1 MPSRQVTVTLARAWH
16 PGDTEEDGAVIAFSA
31 VVDAQGLPDG
41 EAWLA
46 DPAPWPARFTRA
58 GAEPE
63 EGDVLFDEES
73 WALRF
78 ARDAEAPVWRLR
90 NIAPGFRPGE
100 MLTLQDPRGTESAWR
115 VVGLG

>member
-1 MPSRQVTVTLARAWH
+1 MTLARAWQ
-16 PGDTEEDGAVIAFSA
+16 PGEAPEDEAVIAFSA

-46 DPAPWPARFTRA
+46 DPAPWPARLTRP

-63 EGDVLFDEES
+63 EGDVLLDDES

-78 ARDAEAPVWRLR
+78 ARDADAPVWRLR
-90 NIAPGFRPGE
+90 NIAPGLRPGE
-100 MLTLQDPRGTESAWR
+100 MLTLQGPRGEESAWR
-115 VVGLG
+115 VVGFG